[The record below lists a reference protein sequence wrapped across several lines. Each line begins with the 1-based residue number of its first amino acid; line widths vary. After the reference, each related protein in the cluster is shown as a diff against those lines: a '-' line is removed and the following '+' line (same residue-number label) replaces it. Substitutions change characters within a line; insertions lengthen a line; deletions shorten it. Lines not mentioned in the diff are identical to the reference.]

1 MINTVYYYKH
11 FLGIIELIES
21 HTKKI
26 GVLQMKK
33 VLFLAMIILLLNLS
47 LNARYKI
54 DGIKAIVY
62 GETETLI
69 ITESEVARPGLDG
82 QMKTFDDLVFEHLVF
97 LDAKRIGAVPD
108 GAAMQ
113 KHWEDVKKNN
123 NLSEAD
129 MQKLAE
135 QAGYTLPEAKAQ
147 LGKMSAIS
155 QMFDFKVRSGLFI
168 TKQEVECYYHAH
180 PIAEQAEYEIARA
193 LVPYSDLESKDAMKK
208 RLSDYAKTG
217 RGQVRLAW
225 STPFVLMH
233 DEIASDKQFIYT
245 MKSGRIS
252 QPIATSQ
259 GFEMFKLV
267 SKKPQRLVPISE
279 RYNEIENF
287 LKRPKYEEL
296 MKKYKDELYEKATIV
311 VF

>member
-1 MINTVYYYKH
+1 
-11 FLGIIELIES
+11 
-21 HTKKI
+21 
-26 GVLQMKK
+26 MKK
-33 VLFLAMIILLLNLS
+33 NICTVMIVLLLNVS
-47 LNARYKI
+47 LNARYKV
-54 DGIKAIVY
+54 DGIKSILY

-82 QMKTFDDLVFEHLVF
+82 QMKTLDDLVFESLVF

-108 GAAMQ
+108 AAAMQ
-113 KHWEDVKKNN
+113 KHWEDVKKSN

-135 QAGYTLPEAKAQ
+135 QSGYTLPEAKGQ

-168 TKQEVECYYHAH
+168 TKQEVECYYKAH
-180 PIAEQAEYEIARA
+180 PIIEQAEYEIARA

-225 STPFVLMH
+225 STPFRLMH
-233 DEIASDKQFIYT
+233 DEIAADKQFMYKMRVDQT
-245 MKSGRIS
+245 S
-252 QPIATSQ
+252 QPTETSQ
-259 GFEMFKLV
+259 GFELFKLV
-267 SKKPQRLVPISE
+267 GKKPQRLVPLSE
-279 RYNEIENF
+279 RYNEIESF

-296 MKKYKDELYEKATIV
+296 MKKYKDELYDKATVV